1 MMTVATLRLR
11 GPGLPLGAVALG
23 IGAIVAAAV
32 WAVRATGMLQGAEL
46 ALYDAFA
53 ARRAERSPPEARI
66 ALVRI
71 REEEIAQHGH
81 PLPDA
86 VLADALARIAAQ
98 GPRAI
103 GVDLYRVAPTDAAK
117 RQGWEAL
124 GQLASDPRM
133 VFIEKLS
140 AATEPGVPAPVFA
153 DAEQVGF
160 SDLPIDPDGV
170 LRRGLL
176 FLWDEQDRPQL
187 SLSLQL
193 ALRFLNAEDI
203 GLGAD
208 PERPEVVR
216 LGATS
221 LPPFESHDGS
231 YVAADAGGYQILLD
245 LRRAPGTFPE
255 VALDDV
261 LAGRTP
267 EGFFANRV
275 VLVGTTAPSVK
286 DEFRTAHSA
295 GAPVLGIEVHAHV
308 VDQLLRTALDG
319 ARPPRFFSEPVE
331 AAWLLAWS
339 LAGALLARFMR
350 APAAL
355 AVQVVALVGALTGTS
370 YALFLAGWWVP
381 LAPPALASL
390 GSAGLVLAEA
400 MRRERV
406 ERAAV
411 MDLFGRYVSRGVA
424 EELWTQRAEF
434 MDGGRPRPQR
444 LIVTTMLTDL
454 KGYTSAAEKMDP
466 TDLMAWVNEYMD
478 AMTEIIEEHRG
489 FVDDYTGDGIKAN
502 FGVPI
507 ARATPAQ
514 IGADAWEAVNC
525 ALDMGAA
532 LERLCAVWRA
542 EGRPEARMRIGL
554 NTGEVIAGSN
564 GSARRMKYTTVGD
577 TVNAAARL
585 EGFRKEDFE
594 GETTQGALTRFRIL
608 VGESTRVQ
616 LGDAFDLEFLG
627 AHALRGRGE
636 PIGIYRVRGPRA
648 AERRDGGAT

>member
-1 MMTVATLRLR
+1 MTSVATQRLR
-11 GPGLPLGAVALG
+11 RPGLPLGWVALG
-23 IGAIVAAAV
+23 IGATVAAVV
-32 WAVRATGMLQGAEL
+32 WAIRAAGLLQGAEL

-53 ARRAERSPPEARI
+53 ARRAEPSPPEARI

-86 VLADALARIAAQ
+86 VLADVLARIAAQ
-98 GPRAI
+98 EPRAI
-103 GVDLYRVAPTDAAK
+103 GVDLYRVAPSEPAK
-117 RQGWEAL
+117 RPGWEAL
-124 GQLASDPRM
+124 QRIARDPRL

-140 AATEPGVPAPVFA
+140 AATEPGVPAPIFA

-160 SDLPIDPDGV
+160 SDLPMDPDGV

-193 ALRFLNAEDI
+193 SLRYLAAQDI

-216 LGATS
+216 LGEVS

-231 YVAADAGGYQILLD
+231 YVGADAGGYQILLD
-245 LRRAPGTFPE
+245 LLRAPGTFPE

-261 LAGRTP
+261 LAGRVP
-267 EGFFANRV
+267 EGLFADRV

-295 GAPVLGIEVHAHV
+295 GAPVFGIEVHAHL
-308 VDQLLRTALDG
+308 VDQLLRTALE
-319 ARPPRFFSEPVE
+319 AAKPPRFFSEPVE
-331 AAWLLAWS
+331 ALWLLAWS

-355 AVQVVALVGALTGTS
+355 AAQALALLGLLTGAS
-370 YALFLAGWWVP
+370 YALFLSGWWVP
-381 LAPPALASL
+381 LAPPALASI

-424 EELWTQRAEF
+424 QELWTRRAEF

-444 LIVTTMLTDL
+444 LVATTMLTDL

-466 TDLMAWVNEYMD
+466 TELMAWVNEYMD
-478 AMTEIIEEHRG
+478 AMTEIIEAHRG

-507 ARATPAQ
+507 ARATPEQ
-514 IGADAWEAVNC
+514 VRADAREAVTC
-525 ALDMGAA
+525 ALAMGAA
-532 LERLCAVWRA
+532 LERLCAGWRA

-554 NTGEVIAGSN
+554 HTGEVIAGSI

-577 TVNAAARL
+577 TVNTAARL
-585 EGFRKEDFE
+585 ESFRKEHFE
-594 GETTQGALTRFRIL
+594 DETTEGASTRFRIL

-616 LGDAFDLEFLG
+616 LGDAFELEFLG
-627 AHALRGRGE
+627 AHALRGRGQ
-636 PIGIYRVRGPRA
+636 PIGIYRVRGARA
-648 AERRDGGAT
+648 CERLEAGAT